1 MENHDKE
8 SDMLKVLKEDWEN
21 IDALAGTPKITQH
34 EIHEQLHIYKFNRK
48 RAFRKELSLFILTA
62 IFILGL
68 FITIIFKSM
77 ETILYIQVC
86 AGFIGPAIFI
96 FLTKRERKV
105 GL

>member
-1 MENHDKE
+1 MDNHNKE

-21 IDALAGTPKITQH
+21 IDAIAGTPQFTQH
-34 EIHEQLHIYKFNRK
+34 EIHEQLHSYQLNRK
-48 RAFRKELSLFILTA
+48 KAFRKELSLFILTA

-86 AGFIGPAIFI
+86 ACLIGPVIYV
-96 FLTKRERKV
+96 LLSKRERKV
-105 GL
+105 W